1 MEYWPNLFVVGA
13 PKAGTT
19 SLYHYL
25 NQVQEIY
32 MSKVKEPNFFS
43 VKTVG
48 EKHLVKPI
56 RDKKKYLR
64 LFDEG
69 KNFKYIG
76 EASPTYLDD
85 SEAALLIHQVS
96 PKSKIIICLRDPVER
111 AYSHYLMIQG
121 NRRTNL
127 NFSEQLKK
135 EMTKN
140 PDINLPNLRLQVGF
154 YSKWITMYLE
164 IFGKSQVKILIFE
177 EFIKNPKQTMEEILS
192 FLNLKSALTDF
203 SPEIHNP
210 YGVIKGQ
217 VAQKIRQSKIIHAIS
232 HKIFFKSQKEFLK
245 EKLIFSQQ
253 TKPLIDEK
261 SRDKLIKY
269 YFQDVQILETIL
281 ERKLPWPN
289 FPTK

>member
-1 MEYWPNLFVVGA
+1 MEHWPNLFVVGA

-25 NQVQEIY
+25 NQVPEIY

-48 EKHLVKPI
+48 EKHPVKPI
-56 RDKKKYLR
+56 RDKKKYLH

-69 KNFKYIG
+69 KNFKYVG

-85 SEAALLIHQVS
+85 SEAALLIHQAS
-96 PKSKIIICLRDPVER
+96 PKSKIIVCLRDPVER

-154 YSKWITMYLE
+154 YSKWISMYLE
-164 IFGKSQVKILIFE
+164 IFGKNQIKILIFE
-177 EFIKNPKQTMEEILS
+177 KFIKNPKQTMEEILS
-192 FLNLKSALTDF
+192 FLNLKSTLTDF
-203 SPEIHNP
+203 SPEVHNP
-210 YGVIKGQ
+210 YGIIKGP
-217 VAQKIRQSKIIHAIS
+217 VARKIRGSKITHTLS
-232 HKIFFKSQKEFLK
+232 NKIFSKSQKEFLK
-245 EKLIFSQQ
+245 EKLIFSQK
-253 TKPLIDEK
+253 TKPLIDEE

-269 YFQDVQILETIL
+269 YCQDVQILKTIL

-289 FPTK
+289 FRAQ